1 MSFSRFIYHIVFSTK
16 NRFPSIN
23 QENEKVLYK
32 VLFNLMVKEGARVYR
47 IGGMPDHIHILTDI
61 PATLSPAKFIQ
72 KIKQESSYIVAQ
84 AVEFPLWDGWENGYA
99 AFSYSVSEIETIKS
113 YIANQKEHHKRILFR
128 DEYRDW
134 LIENGISPDAPYF
147 PK

>member
-1 MSFSRFIYHIVFSTK
+1 
-16 NRFPSIN
+16 
-23 QENEKVLYK
+23 
-32 VLFNLMVKEGARVYR
+32 MVKEGARVYR

-84 AVEFPLWDGWENGYA
+84 SVEFPLWDGWENGYA

>member
-84 AVEFPLWDGWENGYA
+84 SVEFPLWDGWENGYA